1 MKENLLEELY
11 RMKSLVSY
19 EKGKVISEQPLPP
32 IGAGQLPTFPGAQ
45 QPSQLPSYPQI
56 GMFGTA
62 QPLVNCPQNYTNVMD
77 IPQPEQQQK
86 FATDSGLNPNDPKNL
101 SFYCSLKK
109 MSEKLAETSKSQQTP
124 GQTTQTTQKTPFQ
137 WKQDKTFPL
146 TYGMQG
152 ENIKK
157 LQTAIGANPD
167 GKFGKKTQLALDKKI
182 QELGLNYNR
191 KVGLDQTTFNDIVT
205 PRKKSE
211 PVKIEP
217 VTNPNITTKNTTP
230 PTQINATV
238 PQVQIP
244 VETPEQYYNKLV
256 GMGLIDSV
264 ENGGNRIV
272 YRGPVPAENVQKTL
286 NDYLGSL
293 GYQKTR
299 ERNPQNKDKQVVV
312 WKK

>member
-32 IGAGQLPTFPGAQ
+32 TGGQLGQFPSFPTVQ
-45 QPSQLPSYPQI
+45 
-56 GMFGTA
+56 
-62 QPLVNCPQNYTNVMD
+62 
-77 IPQPEQQQK
+77 QPEQKPTEQKSKNQNIPNLFQKKFLIDCSSNPVIIDRPTADQQND
-86 FATDSGLNPNDPKNL
+86 FAQESGLNPNTPENQQY
-101 SFYCSLKK
+101 FCSNKK
-109 MSEKLAETSKSQQTP
+109 MSEKLTEISKSQQTP
-124 GQTTQTTQKTPFQ
+124 GQTTQKTPFQ

-167 GKFGKKTQLALDKKI
+167 GKFGKNTQLALDKKI
-182 QELGLNYNR
+182 QELGFNYNR

-211 PVKIEP
+211 PVKMEP

-230 PTQINATV
+230 TVPTQINATV
-238 PQVQIP
+238 PQVP
-244 VETPEQYYNKLV
+244 VAQPVTPPEPQT
-256 GMGLIDSV
+256 G
-264 ENGGNRIV
+264 
-272 YRGPVPAENVQKTL
+272 
-286 NDYLGSL
+286 
-293 GYQKTR
+293 R
-299 ERNPQNKDKQVVV
+299 ERRQARRAAARQ
-312 WKK
+312 

>member
-32 IGAGQLPTFPGAQ
+32 AGEPGQLPMFP
-45 QPSQLPSYPQI
+45 
-56 GMFGTA
+56 FT
-62 QPLVNCPQNYTNVMD
+62 T
-77 IPQPEQQQK
+77 
-86 FATDSGLNPNDPKNL
+86 
-101 SFYCSLKK
+101 
-109 MSEKLAETSKSQQTP
+109 QQTYQQTVETP
-124 GQTTQTTQKTPFQ
+124 KQTTQAPKTLKWIPE
-137 WKQDKTFPL
+137 KFPL
-146 TYGMQG
+146 KYMMQG
-152 ENIKK
+152 ENVKK
-157 LQTAIGANPD
+157 LQQALDVKNKAGQPNIT
-167 GKFGKKTQLALDKKI
+167 GKFYDATQFALDKKI

-191 KVGLDQTTFNDIVT
+191 NAGLDETTFNDIVN
-205 PRKKSE
+205 PRKEATKVTSA
-211 PVKIEP
+211 P
-217 VTNPNITTKNTTP
+217 VTAEPASKATTP
-230 PTQINATV
+230 AAVPATV
-238 PQVQIP
+238 PGTPAVQPIKAPQLQTP
-244 VETPEQYYNKLV
+244 VDTPEQYYNKLV

-299 ERNPQNKDKQVVV
+299 ERNPRNKDKQVVV

>member
-1 MKENLLEELY
+1 MIL
-11 RMKSLVSY
+11 
-19 EKGKVISEQPLPP
+19 I
-32 IGAGQLPTFPGAQ
+32 
-45 QPSQLPSYPQI
+45 QI
-56 GMFGTA
+56 
-62 QPLVNCPQNYTNVMD
+62 
-77 IPQPEQQQK
+77 
-86 FATDSGLNPNDPKNL
+86 
-101 SFYCSLKK
+101 
-109 MSEKLAETSKSQQTP
+109 
-124 GQTTQTTQKTPFQ
+124 
-137 WKQDKTFPL
+137 
-146 TYGMQG
+146 
-152 ENIKK
+152 
-157 LQTAIGANPD
+157 
-167 GKFGKKTQLALDKKI
+167 
-182 QELGLNYNR
+182 
-191 KVGLDQTTFNDIVT
+191 
-205 PRKKSE
+205 KKSE